1 MTEAG
6 QGETLE
12 ECAVWWLCRG
22 KVASGAEEVP
32 LGMAGGRVLL
42 SPSCGLWT
50 LSFWPPGAEGRWGL
64 IYFQGNPRRCQ
75 RMTGEEGVGVGRRP
89 ARAAGTLLQTRSYV
103 WEERGG
109 GSECGNATG
118 PAWLNGFL
126 ILVVNCTPALSRAI
140 LPSPLEV
147 QTHSRPC
154 IA

>member
-22 KVASGAEEVP
+22 KVANGAEEVP
-32 LGMAGGRVLL
+32 LGMEGGRVLL

-89 ARAAGTLLQTRSYV
+89 ARAAGTLLQTRSYM
-103 WEERGG
+103 WEEQGVG
-109 GSECGNATG
+109 QSVAE
-118 PAWLNGFL
+118 WLPHPHGQL
-126 ILVVNCTPALSRAI
+126 H
-140 LPSPLEV
+140 PSPLQSHPPQSPGGANPQ
-147 QTHSRPC
+147 QTLHSLETL
-154 IA
+154 